1 MNEVDVLLTSVTSTV
16 AVPHPKLKSINGE
29 RSIIIEKISL
39 SVGLSSNTSPF
50 NSTGNPA
57 MSVPCGFGTPEGG
70 SPGKLPIGMQLI
82 ARRWDEEMILKAA
95 AVFEQ
100 GKESSRGE

>member
-1 MNEVDVLLTSVTSTV
+1 
-16 AVPHPKLKSINGE
+16 
-29 RSIIIEKISL
+29 
-39 SVGLSSNTSPF
+39 
-50 NSTGNPA
+50 